1 MEGGATRRNS
11 WLACPNCGHKV
22 GRARTCDV
30 EFKCKYCGHEFEVI
44 IRSLPASRVPSSS
57 KPSPNR
63 QRLGVLSARTN
74 ISAHPATAA

>member
-44 IRSLPASRVPSSS
+44 IRSLPPVESVVLKTQPEPSA
-57 KPSPNR
+57 
-63 QRLGVLSARTN
+63 ARG
-74 ISAHPATAA
+74 SLR